1 MANSP
6 EQGSGQKPASA
17 EERGGAGGWR
27 LRAMT
32 GLLPGSTLVPWLPKK
47 PVFLANT
54 WVVPE
59 RRWTIQYLGRR
70 KPGGGKVV
78 VLRGLFLLGCDVD
91 EESPGQL
98 PASGISHQ
106 QLQGAKIPPF
116 CKISHCWCLLEGG
129 RVAEHP
135 HTHTS
140 VCSPLLFIAQKKGE
154 INNNFFKRG
163 RKLSALRFF
172 GTGGN
177 SLG

>member
-1 MANSP
+1 
-6 EQGSGQKPASA
+6 
-17 EERGGAGGWR
+17 
-27 LRAMT
+27 MT
-32 GLLPGSTLVPWLPKK
+32 GLLPGSTLVPSLPKK

-135 HTHTS
+135 PPPTS